1 MPIEIRGF
9 ALEGTQLSVSENATI
24 RPLSNISYGT
34 SERVKSRRV
43 YPWSSLHPHGTSS
56 RNSSLVPIAEFRRP
70 SLDTTITEVQQLIH
84 EE

>member
-1 MPIEIRGF
+1 MPIAIRGF
-9 ALEGTQLSVSENATI
+9 QLEGTPIIVPDHATI
-24 RPLSNISYGT
+24 RPLSNVNYQV

-43 YPWSSLHPHGTSS
+43 YPWSNLHPLGTSS

-70 SLDTTITEVQQLIH
+70 SIETTITEAQQLIH

>member
-9 ALEGTQLSVSENATI
+9 KLEGTQLMVPDNATI
-24 RPLSNISYGT
+24 RPLSNVSYRT

-43 YPWSSLHPHGTSS
+43 NPWSSLHPHGTSS
-56 RNSSLVPIAEFRRP
+56 RNSSLVPIAELRRP
-70 SLDTTITEVQQLIH
+70 SLDTTITEAQQLIH

>member
-9 ALEGTQLSVSENATI
+9 QLEGMQLSVPDHATI
-24 RPLSNISYGT
+24 RPLSNVNYGV

-70 SLDTTITEVQQLIH
+70 SAETTITEAQQLIH